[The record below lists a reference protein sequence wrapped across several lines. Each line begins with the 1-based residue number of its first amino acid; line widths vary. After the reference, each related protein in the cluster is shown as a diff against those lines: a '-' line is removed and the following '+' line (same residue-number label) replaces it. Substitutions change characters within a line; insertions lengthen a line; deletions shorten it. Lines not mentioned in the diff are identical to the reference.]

1 MGLLYSVS
9 REAVRH
15 LEAHHLLCPW
25 DCFTVS
31 VGRLW
36 DKLRPITFCVHG
48 TAFHY
53 LSKINQA
60 KHFISQ
66 TILKTLAISLSVFP
80 YSTQWSLEFNISC
93 AQVQQFHGWH
103 RPQSYALLF
112 AVLSFSLHWPVLMC
126 PKRLFVVKVTVRLSL
141 QVEWPNDWSVRMPE
155 MWWYFVRKTAIH
167 GLIITQAMTLVIQRA
182 AETPDN
188 F

>member
-1 MGLLYSVS
+1 M
-9 REAVRH
+9 
-15 LEAHHLLCPW
+15 
-25 DCFTVS
+25 
-31 VGRLW
+31 W

-66 TILKTLAISLSVFP
+66 TILKTLAIIFSVFS
-80 YSTQWSLEFNISC
+80 YTTQSSLDFNISC
-93 AQVQQFHGWH
+93 AQVKQFHGWH
-103 RPQSYALLF
+103 RPQSSALV
-112 AVLSFSLHWPVLMC
+112 VLSFSLHWPLLIC
-126 PKRLFVVKVTVRLSL
+126 PKRLFLVKVTAQLSQ
-141 QVEWPNDWSVRMPE
+141 QVTWPNDRSVRMPE
-155 MWWYFVRKTAIH
+155 MWRYFIRKTALH
-167 GLIITQAMTLVIQRA
+167 GLIITQAMTLVIQTV